1 VPLTTAIA
9 ETTIESLPLLQRG
22 KVRDIYAIGD
32 DHLLMIA
39 TDRVSA
45 FDVILPE
52 PLPGKGIVLTRIANF
67 WFDKM
72 ADVIPNHLATE
83 MTLSEILPDEKEYAQ
98 AVDRSMIVK
107 KLTPLP
113 VEAVVRGYL
122 IGSGWKDYLATG
134 NVCGVALPADM
145 QMAQKIAAPIFTP
158 ATKADVGDHD
168 INIPFSDMV
177 KLIGESHATEI
188 REVSQSIYKRA
199 ADHCAK
205 CGIILADTKFEFGL
219 DENQQL
225 TLMDEIITPD
235 SSRFWNA
242 DTYRVGES
250 PESYDKQFV
259 RDYLETLDW
268 DKTAPGPS
276 LPTDIQTRT
285 LQRYE
290 EALKRLTHQ

>member
-1 VPLTTAIA
+1 
-9 ETTIESLPLLQRG
+9 
-22 KVRDIYAIGD
+22 
-32 DHLLMIA
+32 MIA

-72 ADVIPNHLATE
+72 ADVIPNHLAT
-83 MTLSEILPDEKEYAQ
+83 TISLKDILPDKQEYAQ
-98 AVDRSMIVK
+98 AVNRSMIVK

-134 NVCGVALPADM
+134 NVCGVALPENM
-145 QMAQKIAAPIFTP
+145 SMAQKIDAPIFTP

-168 INIPFSDMV
+168 INIPFSNMIE
-177 KLIGESHATEI
+177 LIGKSHANAI
-188 REVSQSIYKRA
+188 QEVSQNIYKRA
-199 ADHCAK
+199 ADHCAT

-242 DTYRVGES
+242 ATYKTGES

-268 DKTAPGPS
+268 DKTAPGPT
-276 LPTDIQTRT
+276 LPADIKTKT

-290 EALKRLTHQ
+290 EALKRLTESV